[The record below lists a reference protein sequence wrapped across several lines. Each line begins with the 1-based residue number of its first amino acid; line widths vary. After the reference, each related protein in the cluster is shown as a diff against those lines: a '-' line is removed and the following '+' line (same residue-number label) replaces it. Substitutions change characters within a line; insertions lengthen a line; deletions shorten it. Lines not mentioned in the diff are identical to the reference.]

1 MKISEKTINVLKNF
15 STINPSILIRPGN
28 TLATLSPQKSIV
40 AKATIDE
47 EFPKQFA
54 IYELAKFLG
63 ILSLFE
69 NPEFEFG
76 ESQVTIKQ
84 DKQAVSYTY
93 ADPIM
98 IVSPPEKEIKFP
110 NPDYTFNLSAA
121 DLSKTL
127 RAVNVMQLPEVAIQG
142 DGKQVFLKGTNSK
155 NSTSD
160 AFSILVGDS
169 DKKFKMVLR
178 VDNMKMI
185 NQDYVVDVAF
195 SGITRFTAQNVIYH
209 IAIESNVSSAG

>member
-15 STINPSILIRPGN
+15 SAINPSILIRPGN
-28 TLATLSPQKSIV
+28 TISTLSPQKSIV

-47 EFPKQFA
+47 EFPQQFA
-54 IYELAKFLG
+54 IYELSKFLG

-110 NPDYTFNLSAA
+110 TSDYSFKLSAA

-127 RAVNVMQLPEVAIQG
+127 RAVNVMQLPEVAIHG

-178 VDNMKMI
+178 IDNMKMI
-185 NQDYVVDVAF
+185 NQDYDVDISFGRIIRFSAPNVV
-195 SGITRFTAQNVIYH
+195 YH
-209 IAIESNVSSAG
+209 IAIEANLSSND